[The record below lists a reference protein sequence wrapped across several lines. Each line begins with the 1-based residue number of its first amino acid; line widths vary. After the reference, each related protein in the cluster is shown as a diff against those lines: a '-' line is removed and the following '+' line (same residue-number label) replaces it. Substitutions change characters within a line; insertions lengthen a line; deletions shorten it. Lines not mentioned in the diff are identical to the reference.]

1 MSGMLVVLG
10 ILVVVYLVVWAVDV
24 VAAELRRTG
33 RPHELRYDVA
43 RGWHVIRR
51 GRGG

>member
-24 VAAELRRTG
+24 VATQRRRRG
-33 RPHELRYDVA
+33 RPQVLRYDVA
-43 RGWHVIRR
+43 RGWHTARR